1 MYIGTFNAQRYDF
14 FLNYAN
20 ILLELY
26 IFFSNKSFSRISILF
41 TILLLSYYYPCLS
54 YPFLLLYISGTFVI
68 ARLFNEVS
76 ANCR

>member
-1 MYIGTFNAQRYDF
+1 MYMGTFNAQRYDF

-26 IFFSNKSFSRISILF
+26 IFFLINLF
-41 TILLLSYYYPCLS
+41 VVFLSYLLSYYYPCLS
-54 YPFLLLYISGTFVI
+54 YPFLLLNISGTFVI